1 MSTHAPR
8 ESRSHAVSAAGPG
21 WAGRHGW
28 PWHSPVALRCRVASV
43 PHLSLTAPSQ
53 CRSVPLAHQLQAP
66 AAWSPG
72 NTGPPACET
81 QLLPALAHLVQAPP
95 QHQEQWCPGLLA
107 RAQRLPRGP
116 CCSAWRRAW
125 HCLHLLQP
133 GPGSCPQLR
142 QSASAAKAVPWPPHQ
157 TRPAPPHL
165 AEAKSCLHCPARLPP
180 CSPVAPLHLTCCPFA
195 LLQLPCYQ
203 PAPLRLPCCSAAPLH
218 QPCCFLVSS

>member
-21 WAGRHGW
+21 
-28 PWHSPVALRCRVASV
+28 PVALRCRVASV
-43 PHLSLTAPSQ
+43 PHLSLTAAGR
-53 CRSVPLAHQLQAP
+53 CRSVPLAHQLQVP

-107 RAQRLPRGP
+107 RAQQLPRGEG
-116 CCSAWRRAW
+116 
-125 HCLHLLQP
+125 P

-218 QPCCFLVSS
+218 QPCCFLASS